1 MAWHLSQQSLFYC
14 IKSTKSLGRGN
25 PGVFFLLFREVC
37 VGSGNW
43 PLFCKLYLS
52 SLSPPPG
59 NPQPLSYPFTHWW
72 MYGLS
77 LPFGYRDYYCNEHW
91 HTIICIP
98 VFSSFGYTEKVYLRV
113 ELLGHIE
120 ILCLVFGFSAKLFSR
135 VCTILHFHLKCT
147 RILIFPN
154 PRWHLLI
161 YYYYQYHL
169 CRHELVPHWGTD
181 THFPN
186 DLWCWTFF
194 HVFIGHL

>member
-1 MAWHLSQQSLFYC
+1 MLQHTSQLHGWITSYC
-14 IKSTKSLGRGN
+14 
-25 PGVFFLLFREVC
+25 VC
-37 VGSGNW
+37 V
-43 PLFCKLYLS
+43 PHF
-52 SLSPPPG
+52 
-59 NPQPLSYPFTHWW
+59 SYPFTHWW

-113 ELLGHIE
+113 ELLGHTE

-194 HVFIGHL
+194 HVFIAILKSFSVKCFFIFFAHFLFGMAWDFCLLVYW